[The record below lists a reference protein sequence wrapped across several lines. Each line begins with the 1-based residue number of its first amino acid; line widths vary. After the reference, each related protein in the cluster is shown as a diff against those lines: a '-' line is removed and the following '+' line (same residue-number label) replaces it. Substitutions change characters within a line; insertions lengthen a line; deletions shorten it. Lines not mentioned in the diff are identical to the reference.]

1 MALSRIF
8 HEFPEKESTADIKKP
23 EGAGRKTTRLPAFV
37 IAKSAPDRAHRTE
50 RAGQSGCGQSTPDR
64 PVLDRPAPVLSC
76 GPNEYK

>member
-37 IAKSAPDRAHRTE
+37 IAKSAPDRARRTE
-50 RAGQSGCGQSTPDR
+50 RLRTEHTGQTGVGQTGAGL
-64 PVLDRPAPVLSC
+64 VLWT
-76 GPNEYK
+76 K